1 MSVPILV
8 QLSLFSETLALS
20 EEAGKQDTWLNLHD
34 VWLHR
39 DAMPAYVAQSPT
51 ITRILDLIGPLDW
64 RHLPER
70 DLKPTLGHAPVPYAA
85 MIAAELINGPSIGPL
100 TE

>member
-20 EEAGKQDTWLNLHD
+20 EETGKQDTWLNLHD
-34 VWLHR
+34 AWLHR
-39 DAMPAYVAQSPT
+39 DALPPYVVESQT

-64 RHLPER
+64 SHLP
-70 DLKPTLGHAPVPYAA
+70 D
-85 MIAAELINGPSIGPL
+85 
-100 TE
+100 